1 MIFFKINVAKTA
13 TFKKEVYKMN
23 KKFPYRRGQKIRN
36 AKSINVNV
44 GDHVLEIPKD
54 NLLFK
59 AILLEARL
67 WEIAKNQEEARQ
79 ITELLNKSI

>member
-1 MIFFKINVAKTA
+1 
-13 TFKKEVYKMN
+13 MN
-23 KKFPYRRGQKIRN
+23 KKFPYRRGQKLRN
-36 AKSINVNV
+36 PKNISINV

-67 WEIAKNQEEARQ
+67 WEIAKNEEEALL
-79 ITELLNKSI
+79 IAELLTVSSKEPFL